1 MGRAIYLTVY
11 STFIG
16 FEAAMFFSP
25 HHRWNFNS
33 KTHTDRLSAAAGLF
47 PARRIDS
54 AQRLSTSNFFFS
66 YIESIYMYEKGRRRR
81 RRRRRRGR
89 SFIGTM

>member
-1 MGRAIYLTVY
+1 
-11 STFIG
+11 
-16 FEAAMFFSP
+16 MFFSP

-66 YIESIYMYEKGRRRR
+66 YIESINVRTKREEEEEEEEEGVSSEQCKTCLFRFG
-81 RRRRRRGR
+81 
-89 SFIGTM
+89 